1 MLYVFKKIIILYGY
15 IYIFFIIIYE
25 ITMHNIL
32 KQSTLIFNKNNFFL
46 FLYFQFSMLFHFIFY
61 IVTYK

>member
-32 KQSTLIFNKNNFFL
+32 KQSTLIFNKNNIFL

>member
-32 KQSTLIFNKNNFFL
+32 KQSTLIFNKNKFFFVSIL
-46 FLYFQFSMLFHFIFY
+46 SILYVVSFYFLYSHI
-61 IVTYK
+61 